1 MSLLI
6 LLTLALEPKQQAEQL
21 LQVRRVYVDRLAGG
35 APADAIRDLI
45 IGSLQNSQAF
55 LITENEE
62 RADAFVRGS
71 ADQQTYTELHDS
83 NEGVT
88 GRLSL
93 GRGRG
98 GTSTRTARETDSVG
112 LAIGEHESSRVQERR
127 QEAIATVRIVLK
139 NGDVVWSTTQESS
152 GAKFRGA
159 ASDVAEKVTRQLT
172 ADLERIRRG
181 LAAPAGV
188 K

>member
-1 MSLLI
+1 M
-6 LLTLALEPKQQAEQL
+6 TLALMLFLVVEPKQPVEQL
-21 LQVRRVYVDRLAGG
+21 LQVRRVYVDRLTGG
-35 APADAIRDLI
+35 AAADAIRDLMI
-45 IGSLQNSQAF
+45 ASLQSSQVF
-55 LITENEE
+55 QVTENEE

-83 NEGVT
+83 SEGVT

-98 GTSTRTARETDSVG
+98 GGSTRTARETDNMG
-112 LAIGEHESSRVQERR
+112 LSIAEHESSRIQERR
-127 QEAIATVRIVLK
+127 QEAMASVRIVLK
-139 NGDVVWSTTQESS
+139 NGDVIWSTTQESM

-159 ASDVAEKVTRQLT
+159 SADVAEKVTRQLT
-172 ADLERIRRG
+172 ADLERLRRV
-181 LAAPAGV
+181 AP

>member
-1 MSLLI
+1 M
-6 LLTLALEPKQQAEQL
+6 TLAFALLLLAVEPKVPAEQL
-21 LQVRRVYVDRLAGG
+21 LQVRRVYVDRLTGG
-35 APADAIRDLI
+35 ASADAIRDLLI
-45 IGSLQNSQAF
+45 SSIQNSQLF
-55 LITENEE
+55 QVTENEE

-71 ADQQTYTELHDS
+71 ADQQTYTEVHDS

-98 GTSTRTARETDSVG
+98 GASRVGRDTDNVG
-112 LAIGEHESSRVQERR
+112 LAIGEHESLRTQERR
-127 QEAIATVRIVLK
+127 QEAIASVRIVLK
-139 NGDVVWSTTQESS
+139 NGDVVWSTTQESM

-159 ASDVAEKVTRQLT
+159 SADVADKVTRQLT
-172 ADLERIRRG
+172 ADLDRLRKTG
-181 LAAPAGV
+181 L